1 MNNDS
6 TDIQGLSPR
15 KLLENFTASRFVLWT
30 VAAVAIHVVVIG
42 GLSAGYIRD
51 TWIDPEGAAL
61 RKAAAEAAAKAEAEK
76 SVKPAPTAPATNVA
90 PVTVPP
96 PPTAAVASPTNAE
109 ASLIEKRKDTP
120 VVKAIT
126 AVAPTNEIPKQ
137 PDDIGISIEDT
148 KIR

>member
-1 MNNDS
+1 MNDNS

-51 TWIDPEGAAL
+51 TWIDPEGAAQ
-61 RKAAAEAAAKAEAEK
+61 RKAAAEAAAKAEVEK
-76 SVKPAPTAPATNVA
+76 STKPAPSAPATNVA
-90 PVTVPP
+90 PAAVTTA
-96 PPTAAVASPTNAE
+96 PTAVVNPTNTE
-109 ASLIEKRKDTP
+109 AGLIEQRKDTP
-120 VVKAIT
+120 VIKAIT
-126 AVAPTNEIPKQ
+126 SVAPTNDIPKQ

-148 KIR
+148 QIR